1 MPEFSKPYYT
11 LNISEEAAPVGLP
24 LLTLTVKNKDLTSQ
38 LEYSI
43 ESGNENEMF
52 TLIKSE
58 NNRVFFTLKRSSLN
72 YKKKSNY
79 NLEIKVMDSYGL
91 YSIANLYVKIL
102 PSKNLSPR
110 FTKDTYSFKIKES
123 SPVGSLVG
131 VISAS
136 FYQVEIDTGSI
147 VSYKIIVN
155 TETDRTSTLS
165 NTVDF
170 RLDEQTGQLFVSN
183 LLDREKYSSVTLYV
197 TASDQSKP
205 YRADHALIQ
214 IEILDVNDNKPI
226 FTRQFYEVDV
236 YENIKI
242 NSYLLRVEANDKD
255 LGENGIVRYT
265 IDDESGRSISID
277 EKTGIIRLNK
287 SPTFSFLNISL
298 TASDMGQPSLSSKT
312 FILIRNVFSI
322 DSPPYFDRN
331 PLIFYLVENQPVGT
345 ILGELKARDIDND
358 YFNSN
363 IVYKIL
369 DKNGNDFF
377 ELKQLGRF
385 NTVLLTTKFVAD
397 YEHTDKTFTFQVR
410 AYSLYSF
417 SDCSINVIIRSLN
430 ENSPLVK
437 SPFKIIFN
445 NYKNFFL
452 TEQTARVPIQNTDPT
467 NNLTFK
473 LVDSVGKQLVNLNSK
488 TGQITLKSILNSNN
502 QINASF
508 QISVHDGVHEVRATC
523 NLVVLMLSSN
533 LIDESVTLN
542 FYNVDVD
549 MFLSYLYDN
558 FTNTILDIIP
568 PIVSSVKQVNKK
580 IENFNLTRVMLYSTF
595 NSIVIAHA

>member
-52 TLIKSE
+52 TLIKPE

-91 YSIANLYVKIL
+91 YSIANLNVNIL

-136 FYQVEIDTGSI
+136 FYQAEIDTGSI

-205 YRADHALIQ
+205 FRADHALIQ

-236 YENIKI
+236 YENIKT

-255 LGENGIVRYT
+255 LGDNGIVRYT
-265 IDDESGRSISID
+265 IDDESGKSIRID

-312 FILIRNVFSI
+312 FILIRNIFSN
-322 DSPPYFDRN
+322 DNPPYFDRN

-385 NTVLLTTKFVAD
+385 NTVLLATKFVAD

-410 AYSLYSF
+410 AYSFYSF
-417 SDCSINVIIRSLN
+417 SDCSINVIVRSLN
-430 ENSPLVK
+430 ENPPLVK

-542 FYNVDVD
+542 FYNVEVD
-549 MFLSYLYDN
+549 TFLSYLYDN

-580 IENFNLTRVMLYSTF
+580 K
-595 NSIVIAHA
+595 

>member
-1 MPEFSKPYYT
+1 MPEFSKLYYT

-91 YSIANLYVKIL
+91 YSIANVYVKIL

-580 IENFNLTRVMLYSTF
+580 IENFNLTRVML
-595 NSIVIAHA
+595 

>member
-1 MPEFSKPYYT
+1 MPEFSKLYYT

-91 YSIANLYVKIL
+91 YSIANVYVKIL

-430 ENSPLVK
+430 ENSPFVK

-580 IENFNLTRVMLYSTF
+580 IENFNLTRVML
-595 NSIVIAHA
+595 